1 MEVAME
7 SAPPVSSS
15 LSQSFPPP
23 SPTASRKR
31 SFDQVEGFE
40 RETKR
45 AQTSSES
52 NDQENRA
59 PEEQKASSAIEKV
72 SDEHDEVMKDRPT
85 EAQGGPVER
94 GRTPAKETT
103 PVNSVLATI
112 SAPNSTTPTGA
123 SDQQPLGTA
132 TASAQKKRKLSPASK
147 EAKRIEK
154 EAKEKQKLEE
164 KAKKEEEKA
173 KREEEKRQKE
183 EERKKR
189 DAEREEERK
198 KKEEKKKLK
207 EEERLAKEEERKKKE
222 DEKIKKERSQMRLN
236 AFFAKPRATPSSA
249 QAPST
254 NQASPN
260 KVAAAAAADGS
271 NTEAPDTEPTD
282 TISDYK
288 REFPDFFVQSH
299 TQVAPINRFER
310 DAEALRHLREK
321 LDEAF
326 KSGSDSQP
334 EPSVS
339 KLAEVFNAIPY
350 RRRRGRHIVPVKDI
364 LLKLQESQ
372 DLLDPTK
379 PGPKPQ
385 DMLRKVTMKTLKFSE
400 DVRPPYQ
407 GTYTRRISEECAMK
421 LSRNPFQRQLPETNY
436 DYDSEAEWEEPE
448 EGEDLDS
455 EGEEELSEDGEDDMD
470 GFLDDDDENQIDGKR
485 RLIVGDLEPVCS
497 GLRWQ
502 ETGVDPELDCYKV
515 EIISEAARFPID
527 PFSTAYWEKP
537 KASENVNAKSSMPAP
552 AIPPGRS
559 TLHAFMGPPGQGVSA
574 IGTDGQTGSALPSHP
589 ASKTKKLFPPE
600 QLAEFKEVVEGSDLT
615 KMGLIEILKKRFPKV
630 SKDVLKDTL
639 NSVAT
644 RVGQKEA
651 DKKWVCK

>member
-7 SAPPVSSS
+7 SAPPPVSSS
-15 LSQSFPPP
+15 LSQSFPP

-31 SFDQVEGFE
+31 SFEQVEGFE
-40 RETKR
+40 PDTKR
-45 AQTSSES
+45 TQTSGDG

-59 PEEQKASSAIEKV
+59 PEQQQSSSGTIEK
-72 SDEHDEVMKDRPT
+72 SPDKHDDPT
-85 EAQGGPVER
+85 EPSGGPIER

-112 SAPNSTTPTGA
+112 STPNSTT
-123 SDQQPLGTA
+123 SVQQPAGA
-132 TASAQKKRKLSPASK
+132 GAASAQKKRKLSPASK

-164 KAKKEEEKA
+164 KAKKEEEK
-173 KREEEKRQKE
+173 RQKE
-183 EERKKR
+183 EEKKKR

-207 EEERLAKEEERKKKE
+207 EEERLAKEEEKKKKE
-222 DEKIKKERSQMRLN
+222 EEKMKKEKSQMRLN
-236 AFFAKPRATPSSA
+236 AFFAKPSATSSSA
-249 QAPST
+249 QASSSRNQGSPS
-254 NQASPN
+254 
-260 KVAAAAAADGS
+260 KVATAGAVDGS
-271 NTEAPDTEPTD
+271 SQDAPASESTD
-282 TISDYK
+282 SVSDYK
-288 REFPDFFVQSH
+288 RAFPDFFVQSH
-299 TQVAPINRFER
+299 TQVAPVNRFER

-321 LDEAF
+321 VDRSL
-326 KSGSDSQP
+326 KSGGDSLP
-334 EPSVS
+334 ETPVS
-339 KLAEVFNAIPY
+339 KLAEIFNIVPY
-350 RRRRGRHIVPVKDI
+350 RRRWARHIVPVKEI
-364 LLKLQESQ
+364 LLKWQESQ
-372 DLLDPTK
+372 DPLDPTK
-379 PGPKPQ
+379 PGAKPQ

-407 GTYTRRISEECAMK
+407 GTYTKRISEKDAMK
-421 LSRNPFQRQLPETNY
+421 LSRNPFQRQLPDTNY

-455 EGEEELSEDGEDDMD
+455 EGEEELSDDGDDDMD

-485 RLIVGDLEPVCS
+485 RPIVGDLEPVCS

-502 ETGVDPELDCYKV
+502 EAGIDPELESYKV
-515 EIISEAARFPID
+515 EIISEALQFPID
-527 PFSTAYWEKP
+527 PFSGAYWEKP
-537 KASENVNAKSSMPAP
+537 KVAERANAKSSMPAP
-552 AIPPGRS
+552 AVPSGRS
-559 TLHAFMGPPGQGVSA
+559 TLHAFMNLSGQGASVSS
-574 IGTDGQTGSALPSHP
+574 TDGQAGAALPSHP
-589 ASKTKKLFPPE
+589 ASKTKKSFPPE
-600 QLAEFKEVVEGSDLT
+600 HLAEFKEVVVGSDLT
-615 KMGLIEILKKRFPKV
+615 KTGLIEILKKRFPKV